1 MAYDKQAWVNEI
13 LEGSVPVYTLK
24 RYADNSII
32 DDDVLIET
40 KNVTTEGS
48 LLSAERM
55 NHIEDGIA
63 EAHVPLANNAGA
75 HNSVYRGISLG
86 TSVSSAQFA
95 AISAGT
101 FDDMYIGDYWTI
113 GGINWRIAG
122 FNYYLNCGDQG
133 AAEYN
138 LTTPHLVIV
147 PDTSLYDSAMNSTNT
162 TEGGYYNSVMKQ
174 SNLATAISTI
184 NSAFGS
190 GHVMEHRNLFVN
202 AVADGRPSNGSWY
215 DMTVDLMNE
224 VNVFGAHH
232 FSPVGD
238 GTNIP
243 YNYAV
248 DKSIFPLFIARPDLQ
263 CNRQTFWLRDVVS
276 SADFANAYL
285 IGNCNYSNASTSLGV
300 RPAFCLKS

>member
-1 MAYDKQAWVNEI
+1 MAYTKQTWQNEV
-13 LEGSVPVYTLK
+13 LSGVS
-24 RYADNSII
+24 ADQALFTIKNSSGTII
-32 DDDVLIET
+32 NDDVIIEL
-40 KNVTTEGS
+40 KSTEVQAGS
-48 LLSAERM
+48 EFTADRM

-63 EAHVPLANNAGA
+63 AISAALVNNAGA
-75 HNSVYRGISLG
+75 HNSIYRGISLG
-86 TSVSSAQFA
+86 TSVSAAQYA
-95 AISAGT
+95 SISAGT

-113 GGINWRIAG
+113 GGINWRIAA
-122 FNYYLNCGDQG
+122 FDYYLTTGDT
-133 AAEYN
+133 ACN
-138 LTTPHLVIV
+138 THHVVIV
-147 PDTSLYDSAMNSTNT
+147 PDTSLYNSAMNSTNT

-190 GHVMEHRNLFVN
+190 GHVMIYRNQFVN
-202 AVADGRPSNGSWY
+202 AVANGRPSNGSWY
-215 DMTVDLMNE
+215 DTTVDLMTE
-224 VNVFGAHH
+224 VNVFGTHH

-263 CNRQTFWLRDVVS
+263 CNRQRFWLRDVVS
-276 SADFANAYL
+276 SELFAIAFNNGSCSYDA
-285 IGNCNYSNASTSLGV
+285 ASSINNGV